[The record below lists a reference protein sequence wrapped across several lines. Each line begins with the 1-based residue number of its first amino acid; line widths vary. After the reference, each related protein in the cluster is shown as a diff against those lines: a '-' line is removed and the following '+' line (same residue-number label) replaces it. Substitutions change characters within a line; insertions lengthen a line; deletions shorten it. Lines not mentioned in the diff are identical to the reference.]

1 MNIVQPGREPIKFM
15 TTAETDSNGDRNLL
29 TLKYTRAQQATPDF
43 LTLYEGIDQSI
54 DAQISTVVLRTAPEP
69 ILTVYDFIMTTFV
82 PKTTPLPA
90 PESGDLK
97 ASASNVSNAE
107 LQQNAPVMAPSVI
120 RVMAKLASVQRM
132 SPFVAAYRSLR
143 LMSLLQ

>member
-97 ASASNVSNAE
+97 ASASNLNVSSVE
-107 LQQNAPVMAPSVI
+107 LQQNAPVMSPSVI

-132 SPFVAAYRSLR
+132 SPFVAAYRSL
-143 LMSLLQ
+143 MSLLQ